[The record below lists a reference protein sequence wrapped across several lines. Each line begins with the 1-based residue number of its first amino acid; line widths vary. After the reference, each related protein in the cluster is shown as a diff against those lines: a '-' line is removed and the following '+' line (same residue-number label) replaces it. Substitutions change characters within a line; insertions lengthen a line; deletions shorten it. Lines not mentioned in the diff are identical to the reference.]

1 MPDIRVEPMRAADL
15 EAVLEIERQS
25 FRTPWSR
32 QAFLHELERNRVAG
46 LWVAR
51 DERGRDDAAA
61 PVLGYLCLWAV
72 ADEVHVTNLAVH
84 PARRGEGVGR
94 LLLGTL
100 LAHHRTRGAR
110 RAFLEV
116 RRDLLDHFGQRL
128 VVGHHADD
136 DLAAAAR
143 LGDRAGDFRAVL
155 LELGRFVAR
164 AVVHDELVTAAE
176 DAPGHRLTHSA
187 EADETHFHFVV
198 LLNLRRA
205 GL

>member
-1 MPDIRVEPMRAADL
+1 MRAADL

-51 DERGRDDAAA
+51 GERSRDEAAA
-61 PVLGYLCLWAV
+61 VPVLGYLCLWAV

-94 LLLGTL
+94 RLLGTL
-100 LAHHRTRGAR
+100 LAHHRSRGAR

-116 RRDLLDHFGQRL
+116 RPGNAEARRLYEGLGFKEVGRRRGYYVDTGEDALLL
-128 VVGHHADD
+128 E
-136 DLAAAAR
+136 AR
-143 LGDRAGDFRAVL
+143 L
-155 LELGRFVAR
+155 
-164 AVVHDELVTAAE
+164 DEDPWA
-176 DAPGHRLTHSA
+176 DATEPLRPGHRNPPT
-187 EADETHFHFVV
+187 V
-198 LLNLRRA
+198 
-205 GL
+205 